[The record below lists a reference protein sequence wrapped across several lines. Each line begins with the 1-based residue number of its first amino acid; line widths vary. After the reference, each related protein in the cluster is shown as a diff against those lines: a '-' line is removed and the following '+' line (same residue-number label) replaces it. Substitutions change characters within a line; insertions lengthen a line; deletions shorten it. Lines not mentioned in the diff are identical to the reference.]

1 VASIQAVDN
10 GTINGR
16 EKVRDYILTRFKQ
29 GDKLPKVNEL
39 SKKLKTSEYAAE
51 RAMTELSAEGLV
63 QRKPRFGSV
72 LVDRIEKISTVNSL
86 TDTRSIAFMADEL
99 ESFLSSETMRG
110 VEAHCRQQKIS
121 LSLLNSNYSSETE
134 EELIRNLANNHC
146 SGAVVRVGE
155 HMVNLRI
162 LEDMIPPGFPVV
174 LVDRSD
180 EDLRFPCVKMNQE
193 EAGYEATKHLID
205 LGHRRIAH
213 LTYDDTSRPLLKEM
227 QKRKDGY
234 QRALEESGIEFHP
247 EYIQGGTLFT
257 AGEEPSPTY
266 YNALGYAPMNRLL
279 LQKEKPTAVFLLHF
293 HFVFGALK
301 AIADHGLRVPE
312 DISLICIDNEP
323 VASHLNPSITVYAQP
338 LREIG
343 AKASELLA
351 DMINGNKPQEKYY
364 RLPGHLIQ
372 RGSTA
377 PVKSK

>member
-1 VASIQAVDN
+1 MASIQAVDN

-16 EKVRDYILTRFKQ
+16 EKVRDYILTRFKG

-99 ESFLSSETMRG
+99 ESFLSGEIMRG
-110 VEAHCRQQKIS
+110 VETHCRQQKIG
-121 LSLLNSNYSSETE
+121 LSLLNSNYNSETE
-134 EELIRNLANNHC
+134 EELIRNLANNHV

-155 HMVNLRI
+155 HIENLKI
-162 LEDMIPPGFPVV
+162 LEDIVPPDFPLV

-180 EDLRFPCVKMNQE
+180 KDLRFPCVKMDQE
-193 EAGYEATKHLID
+193 KAAYEATKHLID
-205 LGHRRIAH
+205 LGHRRIGH

-234 QRALEESGIEFHP
+234 QKALQEAALEVRP
-247 EYIQGGTLFT
+247 EYIQGGTLFA

-266 YNALGYAPMNRLL
+266 YNVLGYAPHEPPSFAKR
-279 LQKEKPTAVFLLHF
+279 KTHGSISTAFLLCF
-293 HFVFGALK
+293 
-301 AIADHGLRVPE
+301 R
-312 DISLICIDNEP
+312 
-323 VASHLNPSITVYAQP
+323 
-338 LREIG
+338 
-343 AKASELLA
+343 
-351 DMINGNKPQEKYY
+351 
-364 RLPGHLIQ
+364 
-372 RGSTA
+372 STQ
-377 PVKSK
+377 SD